1 MVRLIII
8 GEGFFSF
15 PPGGGNKGGGARGLT
30 CGSGAKGTTPF
41 RSGRYRLP
49 GRGTYRQI
57 CGKVTQPAG
66 AKSLGHR
73 DVSRGAGQG

>member
-1 MVRLIII
+1 MVRLIMI

-15 PPGGGNKGGGARGLT
+15 PPGGNKGGGARGLT
-30 CGSGAKGTTPF
+30 CGSGAKGTSHPF
-41 RSGRYRLP
+41 AAGVIVYPAEELP
-49 GRGTYRQI
+49 G
-57 CGKVTQPAG
+57 KPAG